1 MTLLV
6 DKIRDDL
13 LQARRARATEQVKF
27 LATLLGE
34 VSIIGKNA
42 GNRKTSDSETQ
53 SVVKKFLDGNTFT
66 LGKDVAAEA
75 RYYLELERDYLQQ
88 LMPKVLTDEELTTIL
103 KDYLAQFPGPTI
115 GTAMTYLKHMY
126 PNRYDGAKAKSLV
139 QGLLV

>member
-53 SVVKKFLDGNTFT
+53 SVVKKFLDG
-66 LGKDVAAEA
+66 KYV
-75 RYYLELERDYLQQ
+75 YLR
-88 LMPKVLTDEELTTIL
+88 
-103 KDYLAQFPGPTI
+103 
-115 GTAMTYLKHMY
+115 
-126 PNRYDGAKAKSLV
+126 
-139 QGLLV
+139 